1 MEGGKQI
8 KRSGTDDRIEF
19 DWNKMKKRSV
29 HETFRVTV

>member
-19 DWNKMKKRSV
+19 DWNNRLILKAT
-29 HETFRVTV
+29 EPVT